1 VNFAAEVDHVRS
13 NYQQTGLKIFVI
25 AGFRGEV
32 DENCTLLDYY
42 AASSSYFLGKKL
54 PLIAA

>member
-1 VNFAAEVDHVRS
+1 VHFAEEVDHVRS
-13 NYQQTGLKIFVI
+13 TYQQTELKIFVI

-32 DENCTLLDYY
+32 DENCALLGYY

-54 PLIAA
+54 PLLAA